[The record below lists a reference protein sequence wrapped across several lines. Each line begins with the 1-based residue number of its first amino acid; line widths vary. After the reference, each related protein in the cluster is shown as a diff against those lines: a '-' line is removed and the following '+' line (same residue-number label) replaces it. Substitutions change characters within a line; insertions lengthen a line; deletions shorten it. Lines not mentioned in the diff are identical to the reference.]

1 MFDSWQVYDFTAKD
15 VIDSYPSMRY
25 NKQKI
30 KEVVIGLFQHPIN
43 VNEIDEAIHEVL
55 EQNS

>member
-1 MFDSWQVYDFTAKD
+1 MENIVKLAVKD
-15 VIDSYPSMRY
+15 VIDSYPSIRY

-30 KEVVIGLFQHPIN
+30 KEVVIGLFQYPIN
-43 VNEIDEAIHEVL
+43 VNRIDEAIHEVF

>member
-1 MFDSWQVYDFTAKD
+1 MEEIIKLAVKD

-30 KEVVIGLFQHPIN
+30 KEVVIGLFTTPISS
-43 VNEIDEAIHEVL
+43 VKLDHAIEEVFDERKI
-55 EQNS
+55 

>member
-1 MFDSWQVYDFTAKD
+1 MEEIIKLAVKD